1 MREIL
6 AIGLGYVAILLPA
19 LIVFIVLS
27 ARHKG
32 VEKRLDA
39 LVQMAR
45 ISGEVV
51 ATEEIS
57 QPLRHAGLPRSGQR
71 WGIVLTVTA
80 VSVAVAG
87 MLIGEEGIIALAI
100 AMAGLGIGLILAQ
113 VWFDRI
119 VDDSPKVAI

>member
-87 MLIGEEGIIALAI
+87 MLIGEEGIIELAI

>member
-1 MREIL
+1 MEAML
-6 AIGLGYVAILLPA
+6 GIGLVYVAILLPA

-100 AMAGLGIGLILAQ
+100 VMAGLGIGLILAQ